1 VRVLS
6 IQVPGEWI
14 VGDVSANP
22 KEVLVI
28 ADDVLVVVPLPDR
41 EAGDKA
47 RLMGASGRDR
57 LEVLDDGPQRTSLG
71 SAGPP

>member
-1 VRVLS
+1 VRVLF

-28 ADDVLVVVPLPDR
+28 AHDVLVVVPLPDR
-41 EAGDKA
+41 ETGDKA
-47 RLMGASGRDR
+47 RLMDASGHDR
-57 LEVLDDGPQRTSLG
+57 LEVLDDGPQRTPLDC
-71 SAGPP
+71 AGPP